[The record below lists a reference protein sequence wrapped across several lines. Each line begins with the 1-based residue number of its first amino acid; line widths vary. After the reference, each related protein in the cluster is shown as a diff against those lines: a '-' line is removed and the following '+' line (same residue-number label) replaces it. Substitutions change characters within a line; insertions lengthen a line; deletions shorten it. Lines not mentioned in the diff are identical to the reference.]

1 MKIKNCRI
9 CGSKDLF
16 TFLKLK
22 SMPIPN
28 GFLKRI
34 VKETKYPLEVCRCR
48 NCGLVQLNHVIEATK
63 MFDHYLYMSGMSK
76 TMDAHFKQTAQV
88 LTKRF
93 KPKFVIDIGG
103 NDGSFLKHF
112 KVKTLNIDPA
122 KNLKKIA
129 QKKGVEN
136 FVAYFNEETAKKVVK
151 KYGQADIITGQNVFA
166 HIDNLDSVF
175 EGINL
180 LLKPY
185 GVLVMEFPYL
195 LDLIKKNEFDTI
207 YHEHLSY
214 FLIKP
219 LQYLLT
225 KHGFEMFDIERFDT
239 HGGTIRIYAS
249 RGNYPISPNV
259 KRIAKVEKNLY
270 NDATYIKFA
279 KSIQRIPKDL
289 IAEIKRIK
297 KAGKRVVG
305 YGASA
310 KANVLLNICGLGV
323 KDIEYIVDSTP
334 SKQGLYTPGTHIPI
348 VSEEYFHKDNPDYA
362 ILFIWNLQEEVLK
375 KEKFKGFIVP
385 VPKLKYL

>member
-1 MKIKNCRI
+1 
-9 CGSKDLF
+9 
-16 TFLKLK
+16 
-22 SMPIPN
+22 MPLPN
-28 GFLKRI
+28 GFLKRV
-34 VKETKYPLEVCRCR
+34 VKEPKYPLEVSRCR
-48 NCGLVQLNHVIEATK
+48 NCGLVQLNHVIQASK

-76 TMDAHFKQTAQV
+76 TMDAHFKKTAQI

-93 KPKFVIDIGG
+93 NPEFVIDIGG

-122 KNLKKIA
+122 KNLKAIA
-129 QKKGVEN
+129 KKNGVEN
-136 FVAYFNEETAKKVVK
+136 LVAYFNEETAKKVVK

-175 EGINL
+175 KGLKL
-180 LLKPY
+180 LLKPN

-195 LDLIKKNEFDTI
+195 LDLINKNEFDTI

-239 HGGTIRIYAS
+239 HGGTIRIYAQQ
-249 RGNYPISPNV
+249 GQKYPVTSNV
-259 KRIAKVEKNLY
+259 QKIAKLEKHLY
-270 NDATYIKFA
+270 NDKIYTKFA
-279 KSIQRIPKDL
+279 KNIERIPKDL
-289 IAEIKRIK
+289 IAEIKRLK

-310 KANVLLNICGLGV
+310 KANVLLNICGLGP
-323 KDIEYIVDSTP
+323 KDLEYIVDSTP

-348 VSEEYFHKDNPDYA
+348 VSEDYFHKDKPDYA

-375 KEKFKGFIVP
+375 KEKFNFIVP
-385 VPKLKYL
+385 VPKLKYI